1 MKKVLISLILMTSVY
16 GSAELATVHAATV
29 SAALKPVSVELTISS
44 YGAGGSQFTLKGLQT
59 PSNPDYSCTKTSAV
73 STATGDGTSVKF
85 ALVDLES
92 VDKVKIIVKGTAVG
106 RLAVINDSYID
117 QSGNAS
123 VGRVSVR
130 LLR

>member
-1 MKKVLISLILMTSVY
+1 
-16 GSAELATVHAATV
+16 
-29 SAALKPVSVELTISS
+29 
-44 YGAGGSQFTLKGLQT
+44 
-59 PSNPDYSCTKTSAV
+59 V

>member
-59 PSNPDYSCTKTSAV
+59 PSNP
-73 STATGDGTSVKF
+73 
-85 ALVDLES
+85 
-92 VDKVKIIVKGTAVG
+92 
-106 RLAVINDSYID
+106 
-117 QSGNAS
+117 
-123 VGRVSVR
+123 
-130 LLR
+130 